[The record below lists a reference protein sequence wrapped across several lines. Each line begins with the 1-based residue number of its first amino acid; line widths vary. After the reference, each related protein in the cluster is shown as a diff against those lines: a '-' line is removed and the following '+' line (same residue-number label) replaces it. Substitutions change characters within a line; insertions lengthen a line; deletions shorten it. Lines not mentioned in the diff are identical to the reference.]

1 MPVPGILSPDVRP
14 EFGNPIIKIQ
24 HDFNKDCRFP
34 LADVLWTLATAINV
48 FLVVFYQYDAE
59 ALRKLEKTYIGV
71 ITALVLIPAVA
82 FLFIHTPEKG
92 PMYSSVT
99 VSALPRN

>member
-1 MPVPGILSPDVRP
+1 MPVSGFLPPNVCPVRQIY
-14 EFGNPIIKIQ
+14 PIER
-24 HDFNKDCRFP
+24 DFDEKYCRFP

-48 FLVVFYQYDAE
+48 FLVVSYQYDAE
-59 ALRKLEKTYIGV
+59 ALRKLEKTYIGF
-71 ITALVLIPAVA
+71 ITALVLIPAVV
-82 FLFIHTPEKG
+82 FLFVHTSEKG